1 MPGGFNQASNI
12 SLTRTEAATM
22 LKAPQEARKKTMD
35 KTYSILPFEEQPG
48 RDLCPGREGHAIS

>member
-1 MPGGFNQASNI
+1 MVITQSSAHVP
-12 SLTRTEAATM
+12 
-22 LKAPQEARKKTMD
+22 RKKIMEY